1 MKKNAFILLLLLLL
15 SILSVSASDPMIV
28 AIPVDFTLE
37 RGIFPGFSRDPIDDI
52 FDPVG
57 TLDSITFRYDR
68 INQIITSD
76 PFYLNIQAFVTEG
89 LRVSVAGTPFNKT
102 FSIVDGSYVKNA
114 DYINTAIEYENIG
127 RTSEVFP
134 GSDGSGKQY
143 PILEEMEN
151 SGWWG
156 PEAMEFDEPRPYSF
170 EFILTVDPDDLT
182 DIDVGSADG
191 IYTTLSVTV
200 ETLQ

>member
-1 MKKNAFILLLLLLL
+1 MKRKTVILLMLLFI

-37 RGIFPGFSRDPIDDI
+37 RGVFPGFSRDPIDDI

-57 TLDSITFRYDR
+57 SLDSITFRYDR

-76 PFYLNIQAFVTEG
+76 PFYLNIQAFVADG
-89 LRVSVAGTPFNKT
+89 LRVSVSGTPFNKT

-127 RTSEVFP
+127 RTSEDFP
-134 GSDGSGKQY
+134 GSDGSGKPY
-143 PILEEMEN
+143 VILKEMDD
-151 SGWWG
+151 SGWS
-156 PEAMEFDEPRPYSF
+156 EAMKFDEPRPYSF
-170 EFILTVDPDDLT
+170 EFILTVDPADLT